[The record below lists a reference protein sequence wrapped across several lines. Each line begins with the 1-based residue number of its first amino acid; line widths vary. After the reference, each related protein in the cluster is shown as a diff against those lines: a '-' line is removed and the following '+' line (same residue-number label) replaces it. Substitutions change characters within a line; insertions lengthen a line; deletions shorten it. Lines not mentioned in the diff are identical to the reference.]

1 MNNGHTR
8 ESKHRIAVLEDE
20 EVETFVAF
28 CEYAYT
34 GDYKV
39 PALPES
45 TVSASTKVSAQAPK
59 QQHDVQSESIESR
72 RNSVLSWRGTYRTES
87 FSSAALPLVP
97 SPPPENVVE
106 DNGETHGLQ
115 DDPIP
120 EKNGLEE
127 ASEGNSHEVVE
138 DRVEDAAAP
147 SETHDPVS
155 DEQLVAHDRPDDEV
169 EPENATDSSVHLVS
183 SHEIEQV
190 TTDSGE
196 RATLEDAL
204 PEEQPIE
211 EPEYVYTP
219 KKSSAKMRKCKKT
232 CQKKSHKHPLEDKC
246 PTSLTPPST
255 PPSQSA
261 EPTILEELVP
271 VGQSEQEAALP
282 ETPDPE
288 FEGQRAE
295 GTLAEAQP
303 EVSTPRAQSPSAS
316 AIDEPRS
323 PESVRSQSTNKG
335 FSRSSPSPAPSV
347 KSTSVSTAHQ
357 ETSSDRPMLDMS
369 FAKQRFEPF
378 RHTAGLDLWGD
389 FKAIQYED
397 ENAPPAA
404 SSTSQA
410 CTPPYLT
417 FHAKLYVF
425 ATRYLIPALAQ
436 LCLRKLHADLVQLPL
451 DETIGDLEP
460 AGANKFHTSD
470 AQSLVLDLLHY
481 AYTKTTRLEPISPTS
496 ATQLR
501 ENELRRL
508 VVHYAACRVKELA
521 RWHAVSESGM
531 ATPVVTGRYTPGAK
545 QAKPMSMK
553 ALLDQTPELASDLVY
568 RMM

>member
-45 TVSASTKVSAQAPK
+45 TVSASTKIIAQAST

-87 FSSAALPLVP
+87 FSSAAPPLVP
-97 SPPPENVVE
+97 SPPPESVVE
-106 DNGETHGLQ
+106 DNGEMHGLQ

-127 ASEGNSHEVVE
+127 ASEGNSHEEAE

-147 SETHDPVS
+147 SETHDPAS
-155 DEQLVAHDRPDDEV
+155 HEQLVAHYRPNDEV
-169 EPENATDSSVHLVS
+169 EPENATNSSVHLVP

-196 RATLEDAL
+196 HATLEDAL

-211 EPEYVYTP
+211 EPEYVSTP
-219 KKSSAKMRKCKKT
+219 NTSSAKMRKCKKT
-232 CQKKSHKHPLEDKC
+232 CKRKSHKHRLENKC

-255 PPSQSA
+255 PPAQSA

-271 VGQSEQEAALP
+271 VGQSAQEAALP
-282 ETPDPE
+282 ATPDPG
-288 FEGQRAE
+288 FEEQRE
-295 GTLAEAQP
+295 EDTSAEAQP
-303 EVSTPRAQSPSAS
+303 EGSTPRSQSPSVS
-316 AIDEPRS
+316 AMDEPRS

-335 FSRSSPSPAPSV
+335 FPRSSPSPAPSV
-347 KSTSVSTAHQ
+347 KSTS
-357 ETSSDRPMLDMS
+357 SDRPILDMS
-369 FAKQRFEPF
+369 FAKQRFEPS
-378 RHTAGLDLWGD
+378 RHTAGLDLWD
-389 FKAIQYED
+389 EFKAIQYED
-397 ENAPPAA
+397 ENAAPAA
-404 SSTSQA
+404 SPTTQA

-451 DETIGDLEP
+451 NETIGDLEP
-460 AGANKFHTSD
+460 AGAYKFHTPD
-470 AQSLVLDLLHY
+470 TQSLVLDLLHY
-481 AYTKTTRLEPISPTS
+481 AYTKTTRLEPINPTS

-545 QAKPMSMK
+545 QAKPTSMK